1 MSLREYAA
9 EIIKTMPEEK
19 LKAFLLLFADENVLA
34 RAESE
39 VMANDPDSLR
49 FSDVEDLFRELDS

>member
-39 VMANDPDSLR
+39 AMAKDPDSPR
-49 FSDVEDLFRELDS
+49 FSDVEELFRELDS

>member
-1 MSLREYAA
+1 MSIREYAA

-19 LKAFLLLFADENVLA
+19 LRAFLLLFADENVLA

-39 VMANDPDSLR
+39 AMANDPDALR
-49 FSDVEDLFRELDS
+49 FSDVDELFKELDS